1 MKFLKFFEEI
11 DREDFIWLTIA
22 FVIIVTPGYSI
33 GFYMDFAWMIIVSSI
48 IVGCYLFT
56 SFMAFYADFVAKKKD
71 SAILQELPSFPQQD
85 FCDSC
90 GKPLVGGEQK
100 TDGEFLIITCPFC
113 KAENI
118 LGDEKKVQELKE
130 NIEEEND
137 EN

>member
-1 MKFLKFFEEI
+1 
-11 DREDFIWLTIA
+11 
-22 FVIIVTPGYSI
+22 
-33 GFYMDFAWMIIVSSI
+33 MDFAWMIIVSSI

-56 SFMAFYADFVAKKKD
+56 AFMAFYADFVAKKKD
-71 SAILQELPSFPQQD
+71 SAILQELPNFPQQD

-90 GKPLVGGEQK
+90 SKPLVGGEQK

-130 NIEEEND
+130 NIEEDN
-137 EN
+137 